1 VSGMRIVK
9 QDGTETV
16 LAFNMD
22 ELALL
27 GNALNESLE
36 AIEEWEFTTRMGATR
51 AEVESLLAA
60 LSNLLPPAGA

>member
-1 VSGMRIVK
+1 MRIVK